1 MDKLSTIKERWFEKQ
16 MLMLEDRGLNKT
28 QIANKLGI
36 STQHLN
42 SMISGA
48 RGLSD
53 NFLDNFIK
61 TFNLQQIVLLPN
73 QNPDNEVSFSAK
85 SEHPIPL
92 IPLSAFAGKGAKN

>member
-53 NFLDNFIK
+53 NFLDNFVNYP
-61 TFNLQQIVLLPN
+61 F
-73 QNPDNEVSFSAK
+73 AK
-85 SEHPIPL
+85 DKWASG
-92 IPLSAFAGKGAKN
+92 FTDDC

>member
-1 MDKLSTIKERWFEKQ
+1 VSSYLCLQVPQKVACWS
-16 MLMLEDRGLNKT
+16 
-28 QIANKLGI
+28 
-36 STQHLN
+36 
-42 SMISGA
+42 
-48 RGLSD
+48 
-53 NFLDNFIK
+53 IK

>member
-36 STQHLN
+36 IPQHLN

-48 RGLSD
+48 RGLRRKRSKELKNGKRSAVIPPED
-53 NFLDNFIK
+53 
-61 TFNLQQIVLLPN
+61 LLR
-73 QNPDNEVSFSAK
+73 
-85 SEHPIPL
+85 L
-92 IPLSAFAGKGAKN
+92 ICLKPASLPSV